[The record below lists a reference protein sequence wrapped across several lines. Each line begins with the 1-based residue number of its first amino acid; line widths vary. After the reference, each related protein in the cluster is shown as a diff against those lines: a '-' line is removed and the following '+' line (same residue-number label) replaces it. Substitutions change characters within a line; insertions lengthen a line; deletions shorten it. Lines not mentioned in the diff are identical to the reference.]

1 MCVVEDVGNEH
12 HALQPLSAISIR
24 AFRAVAHARVYDIV
38 VFVLFS
44 VEILTL

>member
-1 MCVVEDVGNEH
+1 MGLH
-12 HALQPLSAISIR
+12 TFIGHYP
-24 AFRAVAHARVYDIV
+24 VAHARVYDMV